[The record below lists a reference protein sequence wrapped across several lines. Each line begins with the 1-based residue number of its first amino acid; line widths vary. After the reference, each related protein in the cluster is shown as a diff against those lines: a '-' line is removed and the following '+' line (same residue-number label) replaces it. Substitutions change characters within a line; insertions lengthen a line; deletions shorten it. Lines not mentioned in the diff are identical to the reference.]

1 MLSRVI
7 AASST
12 ATNCRARS
20 VTEIRAK
27 LTRYA
32 RASELERAFLGV
44 EAQHR
49 RAAVADLGVRR
60 IGQDLGSVGLKGHR
74 RTGRPRPDARSPDDL
89 LRVHNSVEP
98 LSQMRI
104 ALGAGVRGGTPALL
118 VAQCRICAVLQ
129 Q

>member
-1 MLSRVI
+1 M
-7 AASST
+7 APDADATAGASQGWHDLE
-12 ATNCRARS
+12 AVLA
-20 VTEIRAK
+20 EEPAAK
-27 LTRYA
+27 LLAAY
-32 RASELERAFLGV
+32 LGV